1 MKNVIQT
8 QLSAEDR
15 TQIDTLINQ
24 LETLVQGKLSAMT
37 ELERKAYGS
46 VNEQNKLLVNKI
58 RDYRAQQGNLSA
70 PEIDWDEFE
79 SDYQSRVFLETR
91 LERLRSMAFR
101 MESTKILHDYDNYH
115 DALIDYG
122 YAQYKKGAGES
133 GYTEKVA
140 ELKQF
145 FPRTITP
152 QSNTPSAD
160 NTGV

>member
-8 QLSAEDR
+8 QLSAEDKI
-15 TQIDTLINQ
+15 QIDTLINQ
-24 LETLVQGKLSAMT
+24 LENLLQGKLSAMT
-37 ELERKAYGS
+37 ENERLVYGS
-46 VNEQNKLLVNKI
+46 VNEQNKLLINKVH
-58 RDYRAQQGNLSA
+58 DYQQQHPTMSA
-70 PEIDWDEFE
+70 PEVDWEEFE
-79 SDYQSRVFLETR
+79 TDYQSRTFLETR
-91 LERLRSMAFR
+91 LTTLRSIAYR
-101 MESTKILHDYDNYH
+101 MESTKILHDYDNYQ